1 MSQLRDQQAR
11 FDLVKQEGEE
21 VSRAKEEYE
30 TAIYHSKREGDEV
43 RRECQ

>member
-1 MSQLRDQQAR
+1 VAQLRDQQVR

-21 VSRAKEEYE
+21 VSRVKEEYE